1 MDARNAAN
9 IWGKKKRKEKVD
21 TLGLQIGM
29 PSLWLLTS
37 WDEWPVL
44 YLLLLFAWWLL
55 EFPVFKKCHIYF
67 NMLFIS
73 HVYRSYLF
81 YVVRHNYYTKMTY
94 ICIYILVKLS
104 RRHLLSMKFSSILV
118 GSLTFNLKVFKLV
131 LTQEMKTFKC
141 HILVLNLKKLKIQVP
156 YSRCLSCSSHW
167 TRNSMLAKI
176 VCTL

>member
-1 MDARNAAN
+1 MNFSL
-9 IWGKKKRKEKVD
+9 IWLHQSSTLLQYTHHLILCFACNNWMPAMLRISGGKKKRKEKVD

-37 WDEWPVL
+37 WDEWPML

-94 ICIYILVKLS
+94 IYVYIYWWNFLGVIFFQWNF
-104 RRHLLSMKFSSILV
+104 LLF
-118 GSLTFNLKVFKLV
+118 
-131 LTQEMKTFKC
+131 
-141 HILVLNLKKLKIQVP
+141 
-156 YSRCLSCSSHW
+156 
-167 TRNSMLAKI
+167 
-176 VCTL
+176 